1 MYTDIKT
8 FEDACQKV
16 GVNPAD
22 LPGVENIPD
31 RHKDAITA
39 IYKLFIITEAIN
51 NDEPG
56 VEEFKPDF
64 NNTNQYKWWPW
75 FKGGAADG
83 SGSGFRF
90 GGSDFSWAVTNA
102 GGGARL
108 CFKDEERSDYAG
120 EQFLDLY
127 KSVNLFLKY
136 NSK

>member
-8 FEDACQKV
+8 FEDACKQT
-16 GVNPAD
+16 GVNPND

-31 RHKDAITA
+31 RHKDAVTS

-64 NNTNQYKWWPW
+64 NNTSQRKWRPW
-75 FKGGAADG
+75 FEGGAADG

-90 GGSDFSWAVTNA
+90 YVSTCRWTNSFTY
-102 GGGARL
+102 GGARL

-120 EQFLDLY
+120 QQFTDLY

>member
-1 MYTDIKT
+1 MYTHIKT
-8 FEDACQKV
+8 FEDACQKR

-22 LPGVENIPD
+22 LPGVDNLPEHH
-31 RHKDAITA
+31 RDAITN

-56 VEEFKPDF
+56 QEDFKPDF
-64 NNTNQYKWWPW
+64 NNTNQRKWRPW
-75 FKGGAADG
+75 FEGGAADG

-90 GGSDFSWAVTNA
+90 NGSGYSWANA
-102 GGGARL
+102 LTYGGARL